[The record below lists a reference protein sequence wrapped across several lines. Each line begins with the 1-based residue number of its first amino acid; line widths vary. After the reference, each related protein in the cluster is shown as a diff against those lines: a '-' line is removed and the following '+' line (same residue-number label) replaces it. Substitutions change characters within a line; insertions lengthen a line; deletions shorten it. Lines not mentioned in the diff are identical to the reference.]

1 MSCALCLA
9 LAAGP
14 FPHNLY
20 LLFYQQP
27 GSIATSPAEPIRY
40 RPSAIGNPCALC
52 PESCAGRRPF
62 SPQPIPLFYQQPGS
76 IATRPAEPIRYRPSA
91 IGNPCALCPLQCC
104 QSAVVVRFLSNFR
117 DKLGI
122 FDFAFF
128 VNNYYA
134 SGVKSCKGTVS

>member
-27 GSIATSPAEPIRY
+27 GSIATS
-40 RPSAIGNPCALC
+40 
-52 PESCAGRRPF
+52 
-62 SPQPIPLFYQQPGS
+62 
-76 IATRPAEPIRYRPSA
+76 PAEPIRYRPSA